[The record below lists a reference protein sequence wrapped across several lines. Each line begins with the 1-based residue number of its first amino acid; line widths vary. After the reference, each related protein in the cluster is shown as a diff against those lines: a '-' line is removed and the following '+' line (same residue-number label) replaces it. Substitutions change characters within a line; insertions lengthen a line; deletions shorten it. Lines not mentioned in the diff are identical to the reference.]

1 MGRGFL
7 EVNDSI
13 HLNREVSESFGAG
26 VGVKQGCVSR
36 GVQPIGEKILHHP
49 LLEAESER
57 IVNEFVEM

>member
-1 MGRGFL
+1 M
-7 EVNDSI
+7 NDSI